1 MFFLG
6 CLSVCVSVCVSV
18 CLCVCLSAHA
28 RVHAR
33 VRVRVRVR
41 VCIYDCVCV
50 VRPCPYL
57 SFHLVFEC
65 SCVVTPPPFHQ
76 RPAGTP
82 DRSVASSQQRG
93 SALAPPLMF
102 SPLFEPERQGDEASH
117 RDDGYASVVTGVNLN
132 SVLENPRVSDRL
144 LQLHPLLVLDV
155 FRCACCVVV
164 VQCQPQER
172 STLLEEM
179 WSAEPEYVVPP
190 CPFPLY
196 ANPPSRGD
204 FQPYLR
210 KLRKA
215 LNRAGV
221 ARSTVAWSLRPAT
234 RRAVDDAAR
243 AAALA
248 AMAPPSAATI
258 VPAVF
263 FRPDFDLR
271 DPATFEEVIGCRRA
285 GLQQRLSHYLDTVDD
300 EISRHVRRR
309 AGELPLGLLL
319 WLANPPSTRNGV
331 CFRFSW
337 PRSCPC
343 SR

>member
-1 MFFLG
+1 M
-6 CLSVCVSVCVSV
+6 CLCVCLCVCVSV
-18 CLCVCLSAHA
+18 CLPMPVSMPVSVSVSVSVSMTACVLC
-28 RVHAR
+28 
-33 VRVRVRVR
+33 VRVRICRSILFLNV
-41 VCIYDCVCV
+41 
-50 VRPCPYL
+50 PAL
-57 SFHLVFEC
+57 L
-65 SCVVTPPPFHQ
+65 PPPFHQ

-215 LNRAGV
+215 LDRAGV